1 MAENKSKNLP
11 SFKSTD
17 ELVAFFES
25 HDMGEYWEQ
34 MTEAEVEVN
43 LTKKVTVRNPRWS
56 RTKSRNTSS
65 SNTGK
70 RWTPMQLRQLRQL
83 ASKNLPTRVIGLK
96 LGRTENAVRTKASQ
110 KGVSLRLKNQSS
122 YYRRKKQNI

>member
-1 MAENKSKNLP
+1 MAEDKSKNLP

-25 HDMGEYWEQ
+25 HDMGEYWDQ